1 MAPERV
7 SGRCTGDMGKAD
19 MWAVGALM
27 YCLVFGKT
35 PFEANTNA
43 ALVKHINRA
52 KLSELKAFTKKTPP
66 GALKFL
72 FELMSKLL
80 DVNPDERLDS
90 AEALNHD
97 FFLKSK
103 DDQQF
108 LQNFNIKSI
117 V

>member
-1 MAPERV
+1 
-7 SGRCTGDMGKAD
+7 MGKAD

-43 ALVKHINRA
+43 ALAKHINRA

-72 FELMSKLL
+72 FELISKLL
-80 DVNPDERLDS
+80 DDNPEERLDS

-103 DDQQF
+103 DDPQF